1 MKKILMAGALAAS
14 MLASSAAFAADLTVG
29 VSEDKLTVTADTD
42 AIMAANAGKQMTVV
56 VVDGDGTTVSTDT
69 IRYIDQDEAKADLFE
84 SMGVLLRATKEVD
97 AEGNPIMETALPDG
111 TYTVK
116 IGGDD
121 ITDLF
126 VGTLTVTSTPEGPT
140 YTLGDVEADGKVNI
154 SDVLAVL
161 NAYLG
166 NLTLTDTQK
175 LSADVEPKGAVD
187 GKINIS
193 DVLLILNVYLG
204 NDSF

>member
-1 MKKILMAGALAAS
+1 MKKILLAGALAAS

-29 VSEDKLTVTADTD
+29 VSEDKLYVTADTD
-42 AIMAANAGKQMTVV
+42 AAMTANAGKQMTVV

-69 IRYIDQDEAKADLFE
+69 IRYIDQDAAAADLFE
-84 SMGVLLRATKEVD
+84 SMGVLLRD
-97 AEGNPIMETALPDG
+97 GETELPAG

-116 IGGDD
+116 IGGEG
-121 ITDLF
+121 IVDLF
-126 VGTLTVTSTPEGPT
+126 VGTLTVTETPQGPT
-140 YTLGDVEADGKVNI
+140 YTLGDVVVDGKVNI
-154 SDVLAVL
+154 SDVTAAL

-166 NLTLTDTQK
+166 NSTLTDAQF
-175 LSADVEPKGAVD
+175 LSADVAPKGAVD

-193 DVLLILNVYLG
+193 DVTLILNVYLG